1 MSADERTLGER
12 VADMIAH
19 SGAEMIFYRHEIE
32 DVSALLLEQQPEIE
46 RLQAELAQRRIWEAE
61 KAEQH
66 LRDLEALEAARVD
79 AERLLWVFIDTGID
93 QIGDIDIHARAC
105 EINDGEDEMKDASYL
120 QAIREAID
128 LARARGEG

>member
-79 AERLLWVFIDTGID
+79 AERYRAWRDGAVRTPSKIAVLL
-93 QIGDIDIHARAC
+93 ARC
-105 EINDGEDEMKDASYL
+105 IYSEDYDA
-120 QAIREAID
+120 AID
-128 LARARGEG
+128 LARARGEGDK